1 MKILLYNIR
10 DYTIQ
15 SLKARGR
22 KLSKDWIEKGR
33 QGRLKYYKSHPAPNR
48 GKPHTTETR
57 RNISEAMKIW
67 WQRRNN
73 NRRNGG
79 KEELNQ

>member
-1 MKILLYNIR
+1 M
-10 DYTIQ
+10 
-15 SLKARGR
+15 
-22 KLSKDWIEKGR
+22 
-33 QGRLKYYKSHPAPNR
+33 KYYKSHPAPNR

-73 NRRNGG
+73 NRRNVGEGG
-79 KEELNQ
+79 AKPINSS